1 MSAFRS
7 VDLPVF
13 VYPASATTGV
23 SARRRALRCV
33 SRRRSSSLSR
43 RLSWPIAASCE
54 PAVRLELRL
63 AGAARPDAAAEALE
77 VLPHA
82 AHPGEVVLELCQLD
96 LELAFGARRVLG
108 EDVEDE
114 LGAVDHAQLELVL
127 ETALLARVE
136 VVVDDEGF
144 GVRAGD
150 RLLQLDELPLP
161 HVGARIRRGPALQ
174 ELPDGLHARGAQK
187 LPHLGELVLFV
198 NALGQH
204 GDEEA
209 ALRLGPGRGIR
220 LVVGHTRIM
229 PPPRRGAKSRSS
241 RPPPRAARRRRS
253 ARCGRSPPR
262 SARTMGPAR
271 PRRPPPRGRAR

>member
-1 MSAFRS
+1 M
-7 VDLPVF
+7 
-13 VYPASATTGV
+13 TGV

-43 RLSWPIAASCE
+43 RLSWPIRRRAS
-54 PAVRLELRL
+54 RRSSLELRL
-63 AGAARPDAAAEALE
+63 AGPARPDAAAEALE
-77 VLPHA
+77 MLPHA
-82 AHPGEVVLELCQLD
+82 AHPGKVVLELCQLD

-174 ELPDGLHARGAQK
+174 ELPDGLDARGAQK

-241 RPPPRAARRRRS
+241 RPPPRAARRRSS